1 MKHIREFINDVEFE
15 GKEIEFKLRFS
26 EKDDESWCKT
36 IAAFANTIGGS
47 MFLGVDNDGFV
58 QGFKRTDLD
67 KLVLKFDQI
76 CGDRLEPH
84 VVYRKKEIK
93 IDDDNYVLEFKVE
106 HSIELPVWFKRD
118 NQVRVVYLRR
128 EAQTVLAT
136 PNEIS
141 ALVLS
146 SKQKPFDSL
155 KTEYE
160 FDESKFSHLN
170 DEYKEKNNTKV
181 GISLKQ
187 LQSKGAV
194 TNDGF
199 LTNSG
204 LLFMDNTPLKNSNI
218 ACRIWPGLDKGTRD
232 ALDRQFFQGDLISV
246 YEFARAFI
254 IRNTKHGFVKEDS
267 GRKNFDSY
275 PERAI
280 EEALIN
286 AIAHRDYSIIGS
298 QIDVDIYADRIEI
311 VSPGNFLL
319 FGEAQD
325 YDLNSIPS
333 RRRNESVCDILDM
346 CNLMERSGSG
356 FEIIQKEYKAYG
368 EEYAPRLYSN
378 PSLFKITLMDIT
390 YSHNTSTELNIENEF
405 PELEFERILEGSREH
420 DNTILSFCINNPK
433 SKIEIM
439 SHIKMNNEAHFRKQI
454 LKPLIEHKLLLTT
467 QASLNAPNQKYFTN
481 LKKVK
486 NQFK

>member
-1 MKHIREFINDVEFE
+1 MKHIREYITDIEFE

-26 EKDDESWCKT
+26 DRDDESWCKT
-36 IAAFANTIGGS
+36 VAAFANTIGGS

-58 QGFKRTDLD
+58 QGFKKTDLD
-67 KLVLKFDQI
+67 KLVLKFDQV

-84 VVYRKKEIK
+84 VLYRKKEIK
-93 IDDDNYVLEFKVE
+93 IDDDTYVLQFKIE
-106 HSIELPVWFKRD
+106 QNSELPVWFKRD
-118 NQVRVVYLRR
+118 NQVRVVYIRR
-128 EAQTVLAT
+128 EAQTVLAN
-136 PNEIS
+136 PSEIS
-141 ALVLS
+141 ALILS

-155 KTEYE
+155 ITEYK
-160 FDESKFSHLN
+160 FDETKFSNLN
-170 DEYKEKNNTKV
+170 NKYKEKNNTQT
-181 GISLKQ
+181 GILLKQ

-204 LLFMDNTPLKNSNI
+204 LLFMDNTPLKNSNV
-218 ACRIWPGLDKGTRD
+218 ACRIWPGLDKGTRA
-232 ALDRQFFQGDLISV
+232 ALDRQFFQGDIISV
-246 YEFARAFI
+246 YEFARTFI
-254 IRNTKHGFVKEDS
+254 IRNIKHGFVKEDS
-267 GRKNFDSY
+267 GRKNIISY

-286 AIAHRDYSIIGS
+286 AIAHRDYSINGS

-319 FGEAQD
+319 SGEVQD

-333 RRRNESVCDILDM
+333 RRRNESICDILDM

-356 FEIIQKEYKAYG
+356 FEIIQREYMPYG

-378 PSLFKITLMDIT
+378 PSLFRITLMDLS
-390 YSHNTSTELNIENEF
+390 YSPQFVTELNAENK
-405 PELEFERILEGSREH
+405 PNKLEFERVLNGSREH
-420 DNTILSFCINNPK
+420 DDAILFFCFDSPK

-454 LKPLIEHKLLLTT
+454 LKPLLEHKLLLTT

-486 NQFK
+486 KV